1 MSEVHSAP
9 TVAISNIFEMNNSL
23 TANNRIEY
31 IDTLRVLA
39 CFMVVLVHSPIPHP
53 NQSENISYGLISYLC
68 SPCIGLF
75 LMVSGALLLPQKN
88 DTKTFL
94 KRRLNRIISPLIF
107 WSAIYLFIEIIL
119 GKIDIYQA
127 FISFIKLPFGCVQGF
142 AHGWYLYAIIGI
154 YLFIPIFN
162 SWINNRQTNK
172 QTTQYFLL
180 LWLIVM
186 CYPYFKAIVGYTNHL
201 TLYNFAGYF
210 GYIVLGY
217 FLHNYP
223 ISIKSFKSFIILTS
237 FTLILSGIFP
247 AIIFI
252 SDIKGYDTYNQIVY
266 NYSSISTV
274 VMCIFIFVSIQNFN
288 LKNTVYNTTMS
299 NISNLSFGI
308 YLVNFAFIRYL
319 FFPYFIENPLDNTLF
334 EILITTFGSFS
345 LAYIVSL
352 LISKLPISKYIIG

>member
-1 MSEVHSAP
+1 
-9 TVAISNIFEMNNSL
+9 MNNSI
-23 TANNRIEY
+23 ASNNRIEY
-31 IDTLRVLA
+31 LDSLRVLA
-39 CFMVVLVHSPIPHP
+39 CFMVVLVHSPIPHS
-53 NQSENISYGLISYLC
+53 NLSENLLYGLISYLC

-127 FISFIKLPFGCVQGF
+127 VISFLKLPFGCVPGF

-172 QTTQYFLL
+172 QNTQYFLL

-217 FLHNYP
+217 YLHKYP
-223 ISIKSFKSFIILTS
+223 ISLKSFKSSILLIIST
-237 FTLILSGIFP
+237 IIISGILP

-252 SDIKGYDTYNQIVY
+252 SNIKGYNIYNQIIY

-274 VMCIFIFVSIQNFN
+274 VMCIFIFVLIQNFN
-288 LKNTVYNTTMS
+288 TQNSIYNTIMS
-299 NISNLSFGI
+299 NISKLSFGI

-319 FFPYFIENPLDNTLF
+319 FFPYFIENPLDNTLL
-334 EILITTFGSFS
+334 ETIITTFGSFS

-352 LISKLPISKYIIG
+352 FISKLPISKHIIG